1 MKDDIAAA
9 VAVDGVGVV
18 VGVVVV
24 AAATFVAAAVGIV
37 DLKELCR

>member
-9 VAVDGVGVV
+9 VAVDGVVV